1 MDNFLMDNF
10 YLLVLAMAAV
20 TFLPRVFPLI
30 FLHGIRLP
38 LKIQQF
44 LGNIPYAALGALIIP
59 GAFFAADGNFTY
71 SLVGVLT
78 AVLLAYLNL
87 NLLLVV
93 IGSILSI
100 FLFQI
105 WF

>member
-1 MDNFLMDNF
+1 MNPFFLDNF
-10 YLLVLAMAAV
+10 YILVLAMAAV

-30 FLHGIRLP
+30 FLHEVKLHP
-38 LKIQQF
+38 KIQQF
-44 LGNIPYAALGALIIP
+44 LGNIPFAALGALIIP

-71 SLVGVLT
+71 GLVGVLT

-100 FLFQI
+100 FLFQM

>member
-1 MDNFLMDNF
+1 MDNYLMDNF
-10 YLLVLAMAAV
+10 YLLVLAMAIV

-30 FLHGIRLP
+30 FLRTLKLP
-38 LKIQQF
+38 PIVQQF

-59 GAFFAADGNFTY
+59 GAFLAADGNFTY

-78 AVLLAYLNL
+78 AVILAYLNL
-87 NLLLVV
+87 NLVLVV

-105 WF
+105 FF

>member
-1 MDNFLMDNF
+1 MNPFLLDNF

-30 FLHGIRLP
+30 FLHGIKLRP
-38 LKIQQF
+38 NVQQF
-44 LGNIPYAALGALIIP
+44 LGNIPFAALGALIIP

-71 SLVGVLT
+71 GLVGVFT
-78 AVLLAYLNL
+78 AVILAYLNL

-100 FLFQI
+100 FLFQM

>member
-1 MDNFLMDNF
+1 MNPFLLDNF

-20 TFLPRVFPLI
+20 TFLPRVIPLI
-30 FLHGIRLP
+30 FLHEVKLHP
-38 LKIQQF
+38 KIHQF
-44 LGNIPYAALGALIIP
+44 LGNIPFAALGALIIP

-71 SLVGVLT
+71 GLVGVLA

-100 FLFQI
+100 FLFQM